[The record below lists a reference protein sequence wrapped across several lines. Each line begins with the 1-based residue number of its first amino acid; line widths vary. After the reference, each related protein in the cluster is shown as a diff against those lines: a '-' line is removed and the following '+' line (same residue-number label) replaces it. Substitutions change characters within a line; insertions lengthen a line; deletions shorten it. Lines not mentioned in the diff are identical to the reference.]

1 VLAIMKRHCG
11 LGIVLLITGAGLFGI
26 IGSAPAQSNVP
37 QIPRPIVPATV
48 TPVGALDKF
57 LQFDAEDKTVTVT
70 NGTEQAHF
78 TFSVTNIS
86 NEEVLINYIIGSCHC
101 TVAQLPS
108 QPWKLAPKE
117 VGEFSATMDL
127 AGSPP
132 DSSKFKTLTVNADK
146 GQKVLKVTTRI
157 LPDMSSPEERTNMM
171 KMATA
176 DRQAVFKNADCVQCH
191 VETAKDSSGHDKMGE
206 ELYTAVCGVC
216 HESSHRATFVP
227 DLHHLKDPT
236 SAAFWRIWI
245 TSGKP
250 GTLMPAFAKIEGGP
264 LSNEQIDSLV
274 NYLSASI
281 PPEPVKLS
289 PPSGLKVVPQ

>member
-1 VLAIMKRHCG
+1 MRIAATADLHYSPQSYDHIREPLAHVRDEADVLVIAGDLTNYGKPEEMHSLLNALVRLRLPIIAVLGNHDYESSCEEELMKMMTDE
-11 LGIVLLITGAGLFGI
+11 GI
-26 IGSAPAQSNVP
+26 
-37 QIPRPIVPATV
+37 
-48 TPVGALDKF
+48 
-57 LQFDAEDKTVTVT
+57 
-70 NGTEQAHF
+70 
-78 TFSVTNIS
+78 
-86 NEEVLINYIIGSCHC
+86 
-101 TVAQLPS
+101 
-108 QPWKLAPKE
+108 
-117 VGEFSATMDL
+117 
-127 AGSPP
+127 
-132 DSSKFKTLTVNADK
+132 
-146 GQKVLKVTTRI
+146 KVLNVTTRI
-157 LPDMSSPEERTNMM
+157 LPDMSTAEARTNSM

-236 SAAFWRIWI
+236 SAAFWRTWI

>member
-1 VLAIMKRHCG
+1 MKRHRG
-11 LGIVLLITGAGLFGI
+11 LGFVLLLAGASFFGFSWNS
-26 IGSAPAQSNVP
+26 SAQPNAA
-37 QIPRPIVPATV
+37 QIPRPVTPVTV
-48 TPVGALDKF
+48 TPVGALDKY
-57 LQFDAEDKTVTVT
+57 LQFDAEDKTDTVT

-86 NEEVLINYIIGSCHC
+86 TEEVTINYIIGSCHC

-117 VGEFSATMDL
+117 VGQFSATMDL

-132 DSSKFKTLTVNADK
+132 NSSKFKTLTVNSDK
-146 GQKVLKVTTRI
+146 GQKVLNVTTRI
-157 LPDMSSPEERTNMM
+157 LADMSSPADRTNNV

-176 DRQAVFKNADCVQCH
+176 DRQAVFKGDCMQCH
-191 VETAKDSSGHDKMGE
+191 AETAKDASGHDKMGQ
-206 ELYTAVCGVC
+206 ELYTAVCGIC
-216 HESSHRATFVP
+216 HDSTRRATFVP
-227 DLHHLKDPT
+227 DLHHLADAT
-236 SAAFWRIWI
+236 SAAFWRTWI

-250 GTLMPAFAKIEGGP
+250 GTLMPAFAKSEGGP

-281 PPEPVKLS
+281 PAHSALIA
-289 PPSGLKVVPQ
+289 PPPLQTRGGGQ

>member
-1 VLAIMKRHCG
+1 MPAFMKRHSG
-11 LGIVLLITGAGLFGI
+11 FDLFSLITGACLFAFAGTS
-26 IGSAPAQSNVP
+26 SAQTNVP
-37 QIPRPIVPATV
+37 QIPRPIGPPTI

-70 NGTEQAHF
+70 NGTEKASF

-86 NEEVLINYIIGSCHC
+86 SEEVVINYILGSCHC

-132 DSSKFKTLTVNADK
+132 ASSKFKTLTVNADK
-146 GQKVLKVTTRI
+146 GVKVLNVTTRI
-157 LPDMSSPEERTNMM
+157 LPDMSSPADRTNNV
-171 KMATA
+171 KMAAA
-176 DRQAVFKNADCVQCH
+176 DRQAVFKGDCLQCH
-191 VETAKDSSGHDKMGE
+191 AETAKDSSGHDRMGQD
-206 ELYTAVCGVC
+206 LYTAVCGIC
-216 HESSHRATFVP
+216 HESTRRATFVP

-236 SAAFWRIWI
+236 SAAFWRTWI
-245 TSGKP
+245 TNGKP
-250 GTLMPAFAKIEGGP
+250 GTLMPAFAKTEGGP

-274 NYLSASI
+274 NYLNTSI
-281 PPEPVKLS
+281 PAKLAA
-289 PPSGLKVVPQ
+289 PTGLKVVPQ